1 MGTIMKNGVSYGGSG
16 TEVVAN
22 PQGEPTATL
31 QKLKV
36 GNSIYNVATSI
47 IKLEDV
53 TGATSSVSANTV
65 SLMWSDP
72 SDVKIISTGKNKIDT
87 RKYYSFPQTRSGITY
102 NKNDNGSI
110 VMNGTATGAS
120 VKDITRWEDYF
131 TLPKGKY
138 ILSDSWNKSG
148 EYGTFISLYKGG
160 TRIAQDIATTYGEG
174 VVESEFDTSSYD
186 YDSIAVGIY
195 VAQEVSLNNLTIYPM
210 IRSASELDPTW
221 EPYTVSEVTL
231 ATWSGTKVVRKA
243 GSAPA
248 SISDGTVVV
257 DNKVRNQYSSSG
269 FVDTGLQYDTTYYY
283 RFFPYSTDGAI
294 TDGRSLTAT
303 PTRIVIENVPT
314 QSGTLTYDG
323 TIQTATF
330 NDFDPSELDVSGNT
344 GTNAGSYTA
353 EFTPKNGYCWSD
365 LTTTAKTVTWEI
377 EKAAGSI
384 TLDKISISLDTTTL
398 YSDVT
403 ITTVGD
409 GELSVSSSDTSVA
422 TVGSIVN
429 NVFRVSAEDAGNAT
443 VTVSMTASA
452 NYTAATATLPV
463 TVSFISD
470 VLNENTWAVISA
482 ASTAGTASS
491 HWSVGDCKEITL
503 NGTVGTKT
511 YTNQSI
517 YLYILG
523 FDHNSSVEGSG
534 ISFGGFKTA
543 LTNGTDV
550 CLDDSHYSST
560 NTSGA
565 KWFNMNHQRS
575 SASQYGHNY
584 GGWKGTDI
592 RYDILGSTDVAPSEY
607 NTGSTYI
614 TTSRVGYDA
623 SSTCA
628 TNPVSNT
635 LMAALPSDLRAVMK
649 PITKY
654 TDNTGNSSNVQSH
667 VTASVDYLPLLAE
680 YEVQGARSYANQYEQ
695 NSQRQYAYYA
705 NGNSKIK
712 YKQSSTSSA
721 AYWWLRS
728 ADYGGA
734 DGFCLVITDGSANS
748 YFSRVSRGVC
758 AALLV

>member
-72 SDVKIISTGKNKIDT
+72 SDV
-87 RKYYSFPQTRSGITY
+87 
-102 NKNDNGSI
+102 I
-110 VMNGTATGAS
+110 VS
-120 VKDITRWEDYF
+120 
-131 TLPKGKY
+131 
-138 ILSDSWNKSG
+138 
-148 EYGTFISLYKGG
+148 
-160 TRIAQDIATTYGEG
+160 G
-174 VVESEFDTSSYD
+174 VV
-186 YDSIAVGIY
+186 
-195 VAQEVSLNNLTIYPM
+195 
-210 IRSASELDPTW
+210 
-221 EPYTVSEVTL
+221 L
-231 ATWSGTKVVRKA
+231 ATWAGTKVVRKV
-243 GSAPA
+243 GSAPS
-248 SISDGTVVV
+248 SISDGTVVL

-303 PTRIVIENVPT
+303 PTRIVIEDVPT

-323 TIQTATF
+323 TVQTASF

-344 GTNAGSYTA
+344 GTNAGSYSA

-365 LTTTAKTVTWEI
+365 STTTAKTVTWEI
-377 EKAAGSI
+377 GKATGSI
-384 TLDKISISLDTTTL
+384 TLDKMSISLDTTTL

-403 ITTVGD
+403 ISPVGD
-409 GELSVSSSDTSVA
+409 GNLSVASSDTNVA
-422 TVGSIVN
+422 TVGNIVN

-443 VTVSMTASA
+443 VTVSMAAST
-452 NYTAATATLPV
+452 NYTGATATLPV
-463 TVSFISD
+463 TVSFIDD
-470 VLNENTWAVISA
+470 VLNNNTWAVISA

-491 HWSVGDCKEITL
+491 HWSVGDCKEITI
-503 NGTVGTKT
+503 NGTVGVTS
-511 YTNQSI
+511 YNNVSL

-523 FDHNSSVEGSG
+523 FNHNSSVEGSG

-543 LTNGTDV
+543 LTSGTDV
-550 CLDDSHYSST
+550 CLVDSKYGT
-560 NTSGA
+560 NAGYVGDKYFA
-565 KWFNMNHQRS
+565 MNHWGGS
-575 SASQYGHNY
+575 SSPYNTNY
-584 GGWKGTDI
+584 GGWKGCDA
-592 RYDILGSTDVAPSEY
+592 RYDILGSTDTAPSGY
-607 NTGSTYI
+607 GSTPL
-614 TTSRVGYDA
+614 TSRVGYDA
-623 SSTCA
+623 SSTTA

-635 LMAALPSDLRAVMK
+635 LMAALPSDLRSVMK

-654 TDNTGNSSNVQSH
+654 TDNTGNSSNVQAN
-667 VTASVDYLPLLAE
+667 VTSSIDYLPLLSE

-695 NSQRQYAYYA
+695 NSQAQYQYYA

-712 YKQSSTSSA
+712 YKQNDTSSA
-721 AYWWLRS
+721 AFWWLRS
-728 ADYGGA
+728 ARYSNA
-734 DGFCLVITDGSANS
+734 AGFCSVNTDGSADAS
-748 YFSRVSRGVC
+748 ASRTSLGVC